1 MRYRLELKLKP
12 AEGALLRVLGMIER
26 RGFPPHAVHA
36 THDGDGYWALA
47 LVIDSS
53 RAPETLRQQL
63 LKIYDVEELSFSA
76 VQELSRD
83 RRHQDRAA

>member
-36 THDGDGYWALA
+36 THDSGGDWALA
-47 LVIDSS
+47 LVIDSN

-83 RRHQDRAA
+83 RRPQDRAA

>member
-1 MRYRLELKLKP
+1 MRYRLELKLKR
-12 AEGALLRVLGMIER
+12 AEGALIRVLGMTER
-26 RGFPPHAVHA
+26 RGYPPHAIHA
-36 THDGDGYWALA
+36 NLDGDGRWLLA
-47 LVIDSS
+47 LVIDST

-83 RRHQDRAA
+83 RRHQARAA

>member
-36 THDGDGYWALA
+36 THDSEGYWALA
-47 LVIDSS
+47 IVIDST

-83 RRHQDRAA
+83 RRQQDRAA

>member
-1 MRYRLELKLKP
+1 MRYRLELKLIP
-12 AEGALLRVLGMIER
+12 AEGALLRVLGMVER

-36 THDGDGYWALA
+36 NLDNDGHWLLA
-47 LVIDSS
+47 LVIDSP

-76 VQELSRD
+76 VQELSTD
-83 RRHQDRAA
+83 RRVRGHAA

>member
-36 THDGDGYWALA
+36 THDGVGPGSVRRSGHPLERVDQ
-47 LVIDSS
+47 SS
-53 RAPETLRQQL
+53 AESPLM
-63 LKIYDVEELSFSA
+63 
-76 VQELSRD
+76 
-83 RRHQDRAA
+83 

>member
-1 MRYRLELKLKP
+1 MRASTLAVLTLPPLLWASNAIVGRM
-12 AEGALLRVLGMIER
+12 AAGAIPPFTLNFLR
-26 RGFPPHAVHA
+26 
-36 THDGDGYWALA
+36 WALA
-47 LVIDSS
+47 LVIDST

-76 VQELSRD
+76 VQELTRD

>member
-47 LVIDSS
+47 PAIDSP
-53 RAPETLRQQL
+53 RAPEPPRQQL

>member
-1 MRYRLELKLKP
+1 MKVLLAAGGTAYGAMVFEFWSAGLP
-12 AEGALLRVLGMIER
+12 QICTNAGAEFVLYDMEHTAIS
-26 RGFPPHAVHA
+26 
-36 THDGDGYWALA
+36 T
-47 LVIDSS
+47 
-53 RAPETLRQQL
+53 ETLRQQL